1 MKTLKFVMSF
11 LFIFAVIGILAGC
24 QATTVSADDSYV
36 TLDINPSIELIV
48 TPKEKVIYANPL
60 NEDAELLLLEIDV
73 IGLYIDEATD
83 LIIETAIAMGYI
95 DIESD
100 EVYVS
105 VSTINMQAQIGEAIQ
120 NRVKEAV
127 NEAFKNRAMMGKAVD
142 KDFGKDYVE
151 EANSYGVTP
160 GFYRLAES
168 AVTNS
173 DLTLEEA
180 LAMTQQ
186 ELMELVQNARREKR
200 EVSQLLREEFFAAR
214 QLLFDE
220 YLPQIEALEQQ
231 ILEST
236 EDTTELEAQ
245 LEALQQELH
254 DKVAVLRDE
263 FHAETEALRAEE
275 RVMVQNRINQH
286 RNAVEQFIKQ
296 IQQRRGQIDDE
307 IDEFQGNPY
316 RRP

>member
-1 MKTLKFVMSF
+1 MKALKYVLSF
-11 LFIFAVIGILAGC
+11 LFLIAAVGLVAGC

-60 NEDAELLLLEIDV
+60 NEDGELLLLEIDI
-73 IGLYIDEATD
+73 IGLDLEEATE
-83 LIIETAIAMGYI
+83 IIIDKAIELGFI
-95 DIESD
+95 DVDSE

-105 VSTINMQAQIGEAIQ
+105 VSTINMQAQIGETIQ

-142 KDFGKDYVE
+142 KDFGSGYVE
-151 EANSYGVTP
+151 EANSFGVTP
-160 GFYRLAES
+160 GFYRLAQS
-168 AVTNS
+168 AVSNS

-186 ELMELVQNARREKR
+186 ELMDLVQTARREKR
-200 EVSQLLREEFFAAR
+200 EVSQMLKDEFFAAR

-245 LEALQQELH
+245 LEALEQELH
-254 DKVAVLRDE
+254 DKVALLRDE

-275 RVMVQNRINQH
+275 KAMIQNRVNQFKD
-286 RNAVEQFIKQ
+286 AVEQFRNQ
-296 IQQRRGQIDDE
+296 MQQRRGQVDDE
-307 IDEFQGNPY
+307 IDEFQGDPNK
-316 RRP
+316 RP

>member
-1 MKTLKFVMSF
+1 
-11 LFIFAVIGILAGC
+11 
-24 QATTVSADDSYV
+24 
-36 TLDINPSIELIV
+36 LDINPSIELIV

-60 NEDAELLLLEIDV
+60 NEDGELLLLEIDI
-73 IGLYIDEATD
+73 IGLDLEEATE
-83 LIIETAIAMGYI
+83 IIIDKAIELGFI
-95 DIESD
+95 DVDSE

-105 VSTINMQAQIGEAIQ
+105 VSTINMQAQIGETIQ

-142 KDFGKDYVE
+142 KDFGSGYVE
-151 EANSYGVTP
+151 EANSFGVTP
-160 GFYRLAES
+160 GFYRLAQS
-168 AVTNS
+168 AVSNS

-186 ELMELVQNARREKR
+186 ELMDLVQTARRERR
-200 EVSQLLREEFFAAR
+200 EVSQMLKDEFFAAR

-245 LEALQQELH
+245 LEALEQELH
-254 DKVAVLRDE
+254 NKVALLRDE

-275 RVMVQNRINQH
+275 KAMIQNRVNQFKD
-286 RNAVEQFIKQ
+286 AVEQFRNQ
-296 IQQRRGQIDDE
+296 MQQRRGQVDDE
-307 IDEFQGNPY
+307 IDEFQGDPNK
-316 RRP
+316 RP

>member
-1 MKTLKFVMSF
+1 MKALKYVLSF
-11 LFIFAVIGILAGC
+11 LFLIAAVGLVAGC

-60 NEDAELLLLEIDV
+60 NEDGELLLLEIDI
-73 IGLYIDEATD
+73 IGLDLEEATE
-83 LIIETAIAMGYI
+83 IIIDKAIELGFI
-95 DIESD
+95 DVDSE

-105 VSTINMQAQIGEAIQ
+105 VSTINMQAQIGETIQ

-142 KDFGKDYVE
+142 KDFGSGYVE
-151 EANSYGVTP
+151 EANSFGVTP
-160 GFYRLAES
+160 GFYRLAQS
-168 AVTNS
+168 AVSNS

-186 ELMELVQNARREKR
+186 ELMDLVQTTRRERR
-200 EVSQLLREEFFAAR
+200 EVSQMLKDEFFAAR

-236 EDTTELEAQ
+236 EDTTELESQ
-245 LEALQQELH
+245 LEALEQELH
-254 DKVAVLRDE
+254 DKVALLRDE

-275 RVMVQNRINQH
+275 KAMIQNRVNQFKD
-286 RNAVEQFIKQ
+286 AVEQFRNQ
-296 IQQRRGQIDDE
+296 MQQRRGQVDDE
-307 IDEFQGNPY
+307 IDEFQGDPNK
-316 RRP
+316 RP

>member
-1 MKTLKFVMSF
+1 MKALKYVLSF
-11 LFIFAVIGILAGC
+11 LFLIAAVGLVAGC

-60 NEDAELLLLEIDV
+60 NEDGELLLLEIDI
-73 IGLYIDEATD
+73 IGLDLEEATE
-83 LIIETAIAMGYI
+83 IIIDKAIELGFI
-95 DIESD
+95 DVDSE

-105 VSTINMQAQIGEAIQ
+105 VSTINMQAQIGETIQ

-142 KDFGKDYVE
+142 KDFGSGYVE
-151 EANSYGVTP
+151 EANSFGVTP
-160 GFYRLAES
+160 GFYRLAQS
-168 AVTNS
+168 AVSNS

-186 ELMELVQNARREKR
+186 ELMDLVQTARREKR
-200 EVSQLLREEFFAAR
+200 EVSQMLKDEFFAAR

-245 LEALQQELH
+245 LEALEQELH
-254 DKVAVLRDE
+254 DKVALLRDE

-275 RVMVQNRINQH
+275 KAMIQNRVNQFKD
-286 RNAVEQFIKQ
+286 AVEQFRNQ
-296 IQQRRGQIDDE
+296 MQQRRGQVDDE
-307 IDEFQGNPY
+307 IDEFQSDPNK
-316 RRP
+316 RP

>member
-1 MKTLKFVMSF
+1 MKALKYVLSF
-11 LFIFAVIGILAGC
+11 LFLIAAVGLVAGC

-60 NEDAELLLLEIDV
+60 NEDGELLLLEIDI
-73 IGLYIDEATD
+73 IGLDLEEATE
-83 LIIETAIAMGYI
+83 IIIDKAIELGFI
-95 DIESD
+95 DVDSE

-105 VSTINMQAQIGEAIQ
+105 VSTINMQAQIGETIQ

-142 KDFGKDYVE
+142 KDFGSGYVE
-151 EANSYGVTP
+151 EANSFGVTP
-160 GFYRLAES
+160 GFYRLAQS
-168 AVTNS
+168 AVSNS

-186 ELMELVQNARREKR
+186 ELMDLVQTARREKR
-200 EVSQLLREEFFAAR
+200 EVSQMLKDEFFAAR

-220 YLPQIEALEQQ
+220 YFPQIEALEQQ

-245 LEALQQELH
+245 LEALEQELH
-254 DKVAVLRDE
+254 DKVALLRDE

-275 RVMVQNRINQH
+275 KAMIQNRVNQFKD
-286 RNAVEQFIKQ
+286 AVEQFRNQ
-296 IQQRRGQIDDE
+296 MQQRRGQVDDE
-307 IDEFQGNPY
+307 IDEFQGDPNK
-316 RRP
+316 RP

>member
-1 MKTLKFVMSF
+1 MKALKYVLSF
-11 LFIFAVIGILAGC
+11 LFLIAAVGLVAGC

-60 NEDAELLLLEIDV
+60 NEDGELLLLEIDI
-73 IGLYIDEATD
+73 IGLDLEEATE
-83 LIIETAIAMGYI
+83 IIIDKAIELGFI
-95 DIESD
+95 DVDSE

-105 VSTINMQAQIGEAIQ
+105 VSTINMQAQIGETIQ

-142 KDFGKDYVE
+142 KDFGSGYVE
-151 EANSYGVTP
+151 EANSFGVTP
-160 GFYRLAES
+160 GFYRLAQS
-168 AVTNS
+168 AVSNS

-186 ELMELVQNARREKR
+186 ELMDLVQTTRRERR
-200 EVSQLLREEFFAAR
+200 EVSQMLKDEFFAAR

-245 LEALQQELH
+245 LEALEQELH
-254 DKVAVLRDE
+254 DKVALLRDE

-275 RVMVQNRINQH
+275 KAMIQNRVNQFKD
-286 RNAVEQFIKQ
+286 AVEQFRNQ
-296 IQQRRGQIDDE
+296 MQQRRGQVDDE
-307 IDEFQGNPY
+307 IDEFQGDPNK
-316 RRP
+316 RP

>member
-1 MKTLKFVMSF
+1 MKALKYVLSF
-11 LFIFAVIGILAGC
+11 LFLIAAVGLVAGC

-60 NEDAELLLLEIDV
+60 NEDGELLLLEIDI
-73 IGLYIDEATD
+73 IGLDLEEATEF
-83 LIIETAIAMGYI
+83 IIDKAIELGFI
-95 DIESD
+95 DVDSE

-105 VSTINMQAQIGEAIQ
+105 VSTINMQAQIGETIQ

-142 KDFGKDYVE
+142 KDFGSGYVE
-151 EANSYGVTP
+151 EANSFGVTP
-160 GFYRLAES
+160 GFYRLAQS
-168 AVTNS
+168 AVSNS

-186 ELMELVQNARREKR
+186 ELMDLVQTARRERR
-200 EVSQLLREEFFAAR
+200 EISQMLKDEFFAAR

-236 EDTTELEAQ
+236 EDSTELEAQ
-245 LEALQQELH
+245 LEALEQELH
-254 DKVAVLRDE
+254 DKVALLRAE

-275 RVMVQNRINQH
+275 KAMIQNRVNQFKD
-286 RNAVEQFIKQ
+286 AVEQFRNQ
-296 IQQRRGQIDDE
+296 MQQRRGQVDDE
-307 IDEFQGNPY
+307 IDEFQGNPNK
-316 RRP
+316 RP

>member
-1 MKTLKFVMSF
+1 MKALKYVLSF
-11 LFIFAVIGILAGC
+11 LFLIAAVGLVAGC

-60 NEDAELLLLEIDV
+60 NEDGELLLLEIDI
-73 IGLYIDEATD
+73 IGLDLEEATE
-83 LIIETAIAMGYI
+83 IIIDKAIELGFI
-95 DIESD
+95 DVDSE

-105 VSTINMQAQIGEAIQ
+105 VSTINMQAQIGETIQ

-142 KDFGKDYVE
+142 KDFGSGYVE

-160 GFYRLAES
+160 GFYRLAQS
-168 AVTNS
+168 AVSNS

-186 ELMELVQNARREKR
+186 ELMDLVQTARREKR
-200 EVSQLLREEFFAAR
+200 EVSQMLKDEFFAAR

-245 LEALQQELH
+245 LEALEQELH
-254 DKVAVLRDE
+254 DKVALLRDE

-275 RVMVQNRINQH
+275 KAMIQNRVNQFKD
-286 RNAVEQFIKQ
+286 AVEQFRNQ
-296 IQQRRGQIDDE
+296 MQQRRGQVDDE
-307 IDEFQGNPY
+307 IDEFQSDPNK
-316 RRP
+316 RP

>member
-1 MKTLKFVMSF
+1 MKALKYVLSF
-11 LFIFAVIGILAGC
+11 LFLIAAVGLVAGC

-60 NEDAELLLLEIDV
+60 NKDGELLLLEIDI
-73 IGLYIDEATD
+73 IGLDLEEATE
-83 LIIETAIAMGYI
+83 IIIDKAIELGFI
-95 DIESD
+95 DVDSE

-105 VSTINMQAQIGEAIQ
+105 VSTINMQAQIGETIQ

-142 KDFGKDYVE
+142 KDFGSGYVE
-151 EANSYGVTP
+151 EAHSFGVTP
-160 GFYRLAES
+160 GFYRLAQS
-168 AVTNS
+168 AVSNS

-186 ELMELVQNARREKR
+186 ELMDLVQTTRREKR
-200 EVSQLLREEFFAAR
+200 EVSQMLKDEFFAAR

-220 YLPQIEALEQQ
+220 YFPQIEALEQQ

-245 LEALQQELH
+245 LEALEQELH
-254 DKVAVLRDE
+254 DKVALLRDE

-275 RVMVQNRINQH
+275 KAMIQNRVNQFKD
-286 RNAVEQFIKQ
+286 AVEQFRNQ
-296 IQQRRGQIDDE
+296 MQQRRGQVDDE
-307 IDEFQGNPY
+307 IDEFQGDPNK
-316 RRP
+316 RP

>member
-1 MKTLKFVMSF
+1 MKALKYVLSF
-11 LFIFAVIGILAGC
+11 LFLIAAVGLVAGC

-60 NEDAELLLLEIDV
+60 NEDGELLLLEIDI
-73 IGLYIDEATD
+73 IGLDLEEATE
-83 LIIETAIAMGYI
+83 IIIDKAIELGFI
-95 DIESD
+95 DVDSE

-105 VSTINMQAQIGEAIQ
+105 VSTINMQAQIGETIQ

-142 KDFGKDYVE
+142 KDFGSGYVE
-151 EANSYGVTP
+151 EANSFGVTP
-160 GFYRLAES
+160 GFYRLAQS
-168 AVTNS
+168 AVSNS

-186 ELMELVQNARREKR
+186 ELMDLVQTTRRER
-200 EVSQLLREEFFAAR
+200 PEVSQMLKDEFFAAR

-245 LEALQQELH
+245 LEALEQELH
-254 DKVAVLRDE
+254 DKVALLRDE

-275 RVMVQNRINQH
+275 KAMIQNRVNQFKD
-286 RNAVEQFIKQ
+286 AVEQFRNQ
-296 IQQRRGQIDDE
+296 MQQRRGHVDDE
-307 IDEFQGNPY
+307 IDEFQGDPNK
-316 RRP
+316 RP

>member
-1 MKTLKFVMSF
+1 MKALKYVLSF
-11 LFIFAVIGILAGC
+11 LFLIAAVGLVAGC

-60 NEDAELLLLEIDV
+60 NEDGELLLLEIDI
-73 IGLYIDEATD
+73 IGLDLEEATE
-83 LIIETAIAMGYI
+83 IIIDKAIELGFI
-95 DIESD
+95 DVDSE

-105 VSTINMQAQIGEAIQ
+105 VSTINMQAQIGETIQ

-142 KDFGKDYVE
+142 KDFGSGYVE
-151 EANSYGVTP
+151 EANSFGVTP
-160 GFYRLAES
+160 GFYRLAQS
-168 AVTNS
+168 AVSNS

-186 ELMELVQNARREKR
+186 ELMDLVQTARRER
-200 EVSQLLREEFFAAR
+200 HEVSQMLKDEFFAAR

-245 LEALQQELH
+245 LEALEQELH
-254 DKVAVLRDE
+254 DKVALLRDE

-275 RVMVQNRINQH
+275 KAMIQNRVNQFKD
-286 RNAVEQFIKQ
+286 AVEQFRNQ
-296 IQQRRGQIDDE
+296 MQQRRGQVDDE
-307 IDEFQGNPY
+307 IDEFQGNPNK
-316 RRP
+316 RP

>member
-1 MKTLKFVMSF
+1 MKALKYVLSF
-11 LFIFAVIGILAGC
+11 LFLIAAVGLVAGC

-60 NEDAELLLLEIDV
+60 NEDGELLLLEIDI
-73 IGLYIDEATD
+73 IGLDLEEATE
-83 LIIETAIAMGYI
+83 IIIDKAIELGFI
-95 DIESD
+95 DVDSE

-105 VSTINMQAQIGEAIQ
+105 VSTINMQAQIGETIQ

-142 KDFGKDYVE
+142 KDFGSGYVE
-151 EANSYGVTP
+151 EANSFGVTP
-160 GFYRLAES
+160 GFYRLAQS
-168 AVTNS
+168 AVSNS

-186 ELMELVQNARREKR
+186 ELMDLVQTTRRERR
-200 EVSQLLREEFFAAR
+200 EVSQMLKDEFFAAR

-245 LEALQQELH
+245 LEALEQELH
-254 DKVAVLRDE
+254 DKVALLRDE

-275 RVMVQNRINQH
+275 KAMIQNRVNQFKD
-286 RNAVEQFIKQ
+286 AVEQFRNQ
-296 IQQRRGQIDDE
+296 MQQRRGHVDDE
-307 IDEFQGNPY
+307 IDEFQGDPNK
-316 RRP
+316 RP

>member
-1 MKTLKFVMSF
+1 MKALKYVLSF
-11 LFIFAVIGILAGC
+11 LFLIAAVGLVAGC

-60 NEDAELLLLEIDV
+60 NEDGELLLLEIDI
-73 IGLYIDEATD
+73 IGLDLEEATE
-83 LIIETAIAMGYI
+83 IIIDKAIELGFI
-95 DIESD
+95 DVDSE

-105 VSTINMQAQIGEAIQ
+105 VSTINMQAQIGETIQ

-142 KDFGKDYVE
+142 KDFGSGYVE
-151 EANSYGVTP
+151 EANSFGVTP
-160 GFYRLAES
+160 GFYRLAQS
-168 AVTNS
+168 AVSNS

-186 ELMELVQNARREKR
+186 ELMDLVQTARRERR
-200 EVSQLLREEFFAAR
+200 EVSQMLKDEFFAAR

-236 EDTTELEAQ
+236 EGTTELEAQ
-245 LEALQQELH
+245 LEALEQELH
-254 DKVAVLRDE
+254 DKVALLRDE

-275 RVMVQNRINQH
+275 KAMIQNRVNQFKD
-286 RNAVEQFIKQ
+286 AVEQFRNQ
-296 IQQRRGQIDDE
+296 MQQRRGQVDDE
-307 IDEFQGNPY
+307 IDEFQGNPNK
-316 RRP
+316 RP

>member
-1 MKTLKFVMSF
+1 MKALKYVLSF
-11 LFIFAVIGILAGC
+11 LFLIAAVGLVAGC

-60 NEDAELLLLEIDV
+60 NEDGELLLLEIDI
-73 IGLYIDEATD
+73 IGLDLEEATE
-83 LIIETAIAMGYI
+83 IIIDKAIELGFI
-95 DIESD
+95 DVDSE

-105 VSTINMQAQIGEAIQ
+105 VSTINMQAQIGETIQ

-142 KDFGKDYVE
+142 KDFGSGYVE
-151 EANSYGVTP
+151 EANSFGVTP
-160 GFYRLAES
+160 GFYRLAQS
-168 AVTNS
+168 AVSNS

-186 ELMELVQNARREKR
+186 ELMDLVQTARREKR
-200 EVSQLLREEFFAAR
+200 EVSQMLKDEFFAAR

-245 LEALQQELH
+245 LEALEQELH
-254 DKVAVLRDE
+254 DKVALLRDE

-275 RVMVQNRINQH
+275 KAMIQNRVNQFKD
-286 RNAVEQFIKQ
+286 AVEQFRNQ
-296 IQQRRGQIDDE
+296 MQQRRGQVDDE
-307 IDEFQGNPY
+307 IDEFQGNPNK
-316 RRP
+316 RP

>member
-1 MKTLKFVMSF
+1 MKALKYVLSF
-11 LFIFAVIGILAGC
+11 LFLIAAVGLVAGC

-60 NEDAELLLLEIDV
+60 NEDGELLLLEIDI
-73 IGLYIDEATD
+73 IGLDLEEATE
-83 LIIETAIAMGYI
+83 IIIDKAIELGFI
-95 DIESD
+95 DVDSE

-105 VSTINMQAQIGEAIQ
+105 VSTINMQAQIGETIQ

-142 KDFGKDYVE
+142 KDFGSGYVE
-151 EANSYGVTP
+151 EANSFGVTP
-160 GFYRLAES
+160 GFYRLAQS
-168 AVTNS
+168 AVSNS

-186 ELMELVQNARREKR
+186 ELMDLVQTARRERR
-200 EVSQLLREEFFAAR
+200 EVSQMLKDEFFAAR

-245 LEALQQELH
+245 LEALEQELH
-254 DKVAVLRDE
+254 DKVALLRDE

-275 RVMVQNRINQH
+275 KAMIQNRVNQFKD
-286 RNAVEQFIKQ
+286 AVEQFRNQ
-296 IQQRRGQIDDE
+296 MQQRRGQVDDE
-307 IDEFQGNPY
+307 IDEFQGNPNK
-316 RRP
+316 RP

>member
-11 LFIFAVIGILAGC
+11 LFVFAVIGLLAGC

-73 IGLYIDEATD
+73 IGLNIDEATD

-105 VSTINMQAQIGEAIQ
+105 VSTINMQAQIGETIQ

-127 NEAFKNRAMMGKAVD
+127 NEAFKNRAMMGKAID
-142 KDFGKDYVE
+142 KDFGSGYVE

-160 GFYRLAES
+160 GFYRLAQS
-168 AVTNS
+168 AVAS
-173 DLTLEEA
+173 GDLTLEEA

-186 ELMELVQNARREKR
+186 ELMEVVQNARREKR

-245 LEALQQELH
+245 LAALEQELQ

-275 RVMVQNRINQH
+275 RAMVQNRINQH
-286 RNAVEQFIKQ
+286 RDAVEQFMNQ
-296 IQQRRGQIDDE
+296 IQQRQGQLDDE
-307 IDEFQGNPY
+307 IDDFQGNPNQ
-316 RRP
+316 RP

>member
-1 MKTLKFVMSF
+1 MKAVKYVLSF
-11 LFIFAVIGILAGC
+11 LFVLAVVGFVAGC
-24 QATTVSADDSYV
+24 QATSVSADDSYV

-73 IGLYIDEATD
+73 IGLDLEEATD
-83 LIIETAIAMGYI
+83 LIIETAIEMGYI
-95 DIESD
+95 DVDSE

-105 VSTINMQAQIGEAIQ
+105 VSTINMQAQIGEQIQ

-127 NEAFKNRAMMGKAVD
+127 NEAFKNRGMMGKAVD
-142 KDFGKDYVE
+142 KEFGSGFVE

-160 GFYRLAES
+160 GFYRLVQSVVA
-168 AVTNS
+168 NS

-186 ELMELVQNARREKR
+186 ELMELVQNARRERR

-245 LEALQQELH
+245 LEALEQELH
-254 DKVAVLRDE
+254 DKVAALRDE

-275 RVMVQNRINQH
+275 RQMIRNRMNQH
-286 RNAVEQFIKQ
+286 RDAVEAFKQ
-296 IQQRRGQIDDE
+296 QMQQRRGQFDDE
-307 IDEFQGNPY
+307 IDEFQSNPNK
-316 RRP
+316 RP

>member
-1 MKTLKFVMSF
+1 MKTVKYVLSF
-11 LFIFAVIGILAGC
+11 LFVLAAVGLVAGC
-24 QATTVSADDSYV
+24 QATSVSADDSYV

-95 DIESD
+95 DVESD

-105 VSTINMQAQIGEAIQ
+105 VSTINMEAAIGEKIQ

-142 KDFGKDYVE
+142 KDFGSGYVD

-160 GFYRLAES
+160 GFYRLAQS
-168 AVTNS
+168 AVLNS

-186 ELMELVQNARREKR
+186 ELMELVQTARRERR
-200 EVSQLLREEFFAAR
+200 EVSQILREEFFAAR

-236 EDTTELEAQ
+236 EDTTELEAE
-245 LEALQQELH
+245 LEALEQELH
-254 DKVAVLRDE
+254 DKISLLRDE

-275 RVMVQNRINQH
+275 KAMIQTRIGQH
-286 RNAVEQFIKQ
+286 RDAVDAFKRQM
-296 IQQRRGQIDDE
+296 QQRRGQMDDE
-307 IDEFQGNPY
+307 IDEFQTDPNK
-316 RRP
+316 RP